1 MGRELVDQVV
11 KTTLFV
17 KKYIESQ
24 KVSQSES
31 LDDVLRRLLKL
42 KKNG

>member
-17 KKYIESQ
+17 KKQLI
-24 KVSQSES
+24 
-31 LDDVLRRLLKL
+31 LKAINEA
-42 KKNG
+42 KTE